1 MSAIA
6 MLAAV
11 LLAAAALH
19 ELEAARGELAAGT
32 IRRLSRRLSG
42 SPAGR
47 TLAAVGGPR
56 VAARIRAAG
65 LDGRLGA
72 RDVALTRAAAA
83 LIALPAAIALAPAA
97 PGRTAVLVV
106 LGLPVA
112 AALSPDLA
120 LERLIKRRR
129 TALAAALPA
138 SLELMAV
145 RAASGG
151 GPLTLLG
158 DARAALGDGPLRGE
172 LAGAWAEIRC
182 GVPQSRSLER
192 LGADGGPELAA
203 LSVAIERSRRLGAPL
218 ADNLQ
223 RQATALRE
231 EQGRLLAES
240 AARAAPKIQLVVAL
254 MLVPSVLLLVAAA
267 IAANAEA
274 LLSGLG

>member
-1 MSAIA
+1 

-11 LLAAAALH
+11 LLSAAALH
-19 ELEAARGELAAGT
+19 ELAAARGEFAADAG
-32 IRRLSRRLSG
+32 RRLARRISA

-47 TLAAVGGPR
+47 ALAAVAGPR
-56 VAARIRAAG
+56 VEARIRAAG
-65 LDGRLGA
+65 LGGRLGA

-83 LIALPAAIALAPAA
+83 LIALPAAVALAPAA
-97 PGRTAVLVV
+97 PGRTGVLVA
-106 LGLPVA
+106 LGLPLA

-129 TALAAALPA
+129 AALAAALPA

-172 LAGAWAEIRC
+172 LAAAWAEVRC

-192 LGADGGPELAA
+192 LGTEGGPELAA
-203 LSVAIERSRRLGAPL
+203 LAVAIERSRRLGAPL

-223 RQATALRE
+223 RQAAALRE
-231 EQGRLLAES
+231 EQGRSLAES